1 MEPIRFHLA
10 FPVADIALAKP
21 TTAMAWAVRSV
32 EKPLLPLFL
41 TCTAINWW
49 PTSPTKS

>member
-10 FPVADIALAKP
+10 FPVADIALAKAYYGDGLGCEIGRE
-21 TTAMAWAVRSV
+21 TSAAVI
-32 EKPLLPLFL
+32 L